1 MLDHPRVFP
10 VPGPAIE
17 RVGETFDPNV
27 RQRLPRVEVVIP
39 ENRGDP
45 GPGPGGNAVIHVL
58 LLLACAVVIY
68 LACEWF
74 VNAVEWLGVRL
85 KVGPVA
91 VGTILAAAGTALPES
106 VVTLVAVL
114 FGSAGHGDDIGVGAA
129 LGGPLVVGTLAYA
142 VTGAMILLRR
152 RRRSRA
158 RVAETSAVPALARAA
173 SGTASPGAGSGAD
186 GRTAPGPADGLD
198 GTDTDRL
205 ARDQT
210 WFLAIFVVK
219 VALGLV
225 AFAIKPWLGWLFFAA
240 YAVYFWREMKGGGDS
255 ASHEGL
261 EPLKLQ
267 PRRVVPTTVAV
278 VAQTLVTLVVIFAAS
293 QLFVRQLE
301 WAGPALGLPSVVVA
315 LLLSP
320 IATELPEIMNAII
333 WVRQG
338 KTQLALANISGAMMI
353 QATVPS
359 GIGLLFTAWRFD
371 TPLLLAGL
379 ATLAS
384 VVYLLALI
392 RTRRVTPGRLAAAA
406 GFYLAFAAGLVATLT

>member
-1 MLDHPRVFP
+1 LLH
-10 VPGPAIE
+10 
-17 RVGETFDPNV
+17 
-27 RQRLPRVEVVIP
+27 VI
-39 ENRGDP
+39 
-45 GPGPGGNAVIHVL
+45 

-91 VGTILAAAGTALPES
+91 VGTILAAVGTALPES

-114 FGSAGHGDDIGVGAA
+114 FGSEKSGADIGIGAA
-129 LGGPLVVGTLAYA
+129 LGGPLVVGTLAYG
-142 VTGAMILLRR
+142 VTGAMLLVRR
-152 RRRSRA
+152 RRITRGAPIASTA
-158 RVAETSAVPALARAA
+158 PLAVAA
-173 SGTASPGAGSGAD
+173 GTAPSPREA
-186 GRTAPGPADGLD
+186 APVDPLD
-198 GTDTDRL
+198 GTDTRRL

-225 AFAIKPWLGWLFFAA
+225 AFAIKPWLGLLFLAA
-240 YAVYFWREMKGGGDS
+240 YAIYFWREMREDGDGGDG
-255 ASHEGL
+255 EEL

-267 PRRVVPTTVAV
+267 PKRSAPSTFAVA
-278 VAQTLVTLVVIFAAS
+278 AQTLITLALIFGAS
-293 QLFVRQLE
+293 RLFVAQLE
-301 WAGPALGLPSVVVA
+301 WAGPALGLPAVVVA

-320 IATELPEIMNAII
+320 VATELPEIMNAVI

-359 GIGLLFTAWRFD
+359 ALGIFFTAWRFD
-371 TPLLLAGL
+371 GPLIAAGV
-379 ATLAS
+379 TTIVS
-384 VVYLLALI
+384 VLYLLWLM
-392 RTRRVTPGRLAAAA
+392 RTGKVTPMRLLGAA
-406 GFYLAFAAGLVATLT
+406 GFYAAFAVSLVLLLI